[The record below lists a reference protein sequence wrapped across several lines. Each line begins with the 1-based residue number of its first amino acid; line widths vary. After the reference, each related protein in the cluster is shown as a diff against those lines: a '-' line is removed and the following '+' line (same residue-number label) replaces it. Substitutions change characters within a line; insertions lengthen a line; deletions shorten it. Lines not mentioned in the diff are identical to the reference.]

1 MAEKRTTETPTQQTV
16 TPSQQTDTPPAP
28 TVRWDDGQMQT
39 SYANACN
46 VVSTREEVVLFFGI
60 NQGTR
65 GGGEEIVV
73 QLGER
78 IMLNPHAAKRL
89 SILLT
94 NVLREHEAR
103 FGAIPVETR
112 RVDETAAAE

>member
-1 MAEKRTTETPTQQTV
+1 MAEETPAV
-16 TPSQQTDTPPAP
+16 RPSQQAATPTPN
-28 TVRWDDGQMQT
+28 VRWDDAQMRT

-60 NQGTR
+60 NQGLR
-65 GGGEEIVV
+65 GGDEIVV

-89 SILLT
+89 HILLT

-103 FGAIPVETR
+103 FGTIDVEVR
-112 RVDETAAAE
+112 RARQAEGAGASG

>member
-1 MAEKRTTETPTQQTV
+1 MAEEIPAERPTQQAATS
-16 TPSQQTDTPPAP
+16 TPN
-28 TVRWDDGQMQT
+28 VRWDDAQMRT

-60 NQGTR
+60 NQGMR

-73 QLGER
+73 ELGER

-89 SILLT
+89 NMLLT

-103 FGAIPVETR
+103 FGTIDVEVR
-112 RVDETAAAE
+112 RTGQVEGAGATG

>member
-1 MAEKRTTETPTQQTV
+1 MAEERQAGRPAPQTGGTT
-16 TPSQQTDTPPAP
+16 P
-28 TVRWDDGQMQT
+28 TVRWDDTQMRT

-46 VVSTREEVVLFFGI
+46 VVSTREEIVLFFGI

-73 QLGER
+73 QLGDR
-78 IMLNPHAAKRL
+78 LILNPHAAKRL
-89 SILLT
+89 HILLT

-103 FGAIPVETR
+103 FGTIALDLRPAGE
-112 RVDETAAAE
+112 AAAPAPAS

>member
-1 MAEKRTTETPTQQTV
+1 MAEDKADGKSTAQAASTT
-16 TPSQQTDTPPAP
+16 P
-28 TVRWDDGQMQT
+28 TVRWDDSQMRT

-60 NQGTR
+60 NQGMR

-73 QLGER
+73 QLGDR
-78 IMLNPHAAKRL
+78 VMLNPYAAKRL
-89 SILLT
+89 NMLLT

-103 FGAIPVETR
+103 FGALDVEVR
-112 RVDETAAAE
+112 RSVEPAKGSVPN

>member
-1 MAEKRTTETPTQQTV
+1 MAEERQAGSPATPASGT
-16 TPSQQTDTPPAP
+16 AP
-28 TVRWDDGQMQT
+28 TVRWDDGHMRT

-60 NQGTR
+60 NQGMR

-73 QLGER
+73 QLGDR
-78 IMLNPHAAKRL
+78 LMLNPHAAKRL
-89 SILLT
+89 NILLT

-103 FGAIPVETR
+103 FGTIDIETR
-112 RVDETAAAE
+112 RAAAAEEGAATG

>member
-1 MAEKRTTETPTQQTV
+1 MAEERQAERPGTQAAN
-16 TPSQQTDTPPAP
+16 TPP
-28 TVRWDDGQMQT
+28 TIRWDDAQMRT

-60 NQGTR
+60 NQGVR
-65 GGGEEIVV
+65 GGEEIVV
-73 QLGER
+73 QLGDR

-89 SILLT
+89 NLLLS

-103 FGAIPVETR
+103 FGVISFDVR
-112 RVDETAAAE
+112 RPDEAEEPSA

>member
-1 MAEKRTTETPTQQTV
+1 MAEEQQAATPATQAGGTT
-16 TPSQQTDTPPAP
+16 P
-28 TVRWDDGQMQT
+28 TVRWNDAQMRT

-60 NQGTR
+60 NQGMR

-73 QLGER
+73 ELGER

-89 SILLT
+89 NLLLT
-94 NVLREHEAR
+94 KVLREHEQR
-103 FGAIPVETR
+103 FGVIDIEAR
-112 RVDETAAAE
+112 

>member
-1 MAEKRTTETPTQQTV
+1 MAEERTAETPAQQTG
-16 TPSQQTDTPPAP
+16 TAPAP
-28 TVRWDDGQMQT
+28 TVRWDDAQMQT

-60 NQGTR
+60 NQGMR

-112 RVDETAAAE
+112 GTAQAEATG